1 MLLKRDGHSDGE
13 DDDGGDLLAVSQVVG
28 KSDRKTG
35 GLGLEIFPSFRGN
48 KIQ

>member
-13 DDDGGDLLAVSQVVG
+13 DDDGDLLAVSQVVG